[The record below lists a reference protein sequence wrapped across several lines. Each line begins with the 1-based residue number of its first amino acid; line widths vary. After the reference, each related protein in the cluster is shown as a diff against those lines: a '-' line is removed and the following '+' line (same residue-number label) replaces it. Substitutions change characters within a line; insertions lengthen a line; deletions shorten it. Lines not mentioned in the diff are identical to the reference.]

1 MTASPSPA
9 KGLEGIVVA
18 STKLSKVEGDI
29 GRLTYCGYDIRDLAR
44 NTTFEEVVYLLWN
57 LKLPNRA
64 ELAAFKKD
72 IAAAMPLPPKLIE
85 VMKSLPTD
93 VHPMAGLRTVVSM
106 AGLYDPM
113 AEDQS
118 PEANHKKALTLT
130 ARMPALIAAW
140 SRIRAGEAPLAP
152 RPELSIAANYL
163 YMQDGKEPDPVAVQA
178 IDRYLILLAD
188 HGMNAS
194 TFTGRV
200 VTSTDGDMYSAVTA
214 AIGTLKGPKH
224 GGANEAAMR
233 MFMEVHDSGLSVEE
247 WFKQARASDRRL
259 MGIGHRVYK
268 ARDPRAEILKEDAE
282 ALAKSSGNG
291 MWFDI
296 ASELEACARADQYF
310 IDRNLYANV
319 DYYSAIVLY
328 TLHIPSDMF
337 TPLFALSRVAGWTA
351 HIIEQWSDN
360 RLIRPKAEYIGAK
373 DLKVVPIDER
383 A

>member
-29 GRLTYCGYDIRDLAR
+29 GRLTYCGYEIQDLAR
-44 NTTFEEVVYLLWN
+44 NTSFEEVVYLLWN

-93 VHPMAGLRTVVSM
+93 VHPMAALRTIVSL
-106 AGLYDPM
+106 AGLYDPL

-118 PEANHKKALTLT
+118 PEANRKKALTLT

-140 SRIRAGEAPLAP
+140 SRIRTGEAPLAP

-200 VTSTDGDMYSAVTA
+200 VTSTDGDMYSAITA

-233 MFMEVHDSGLSVEE
+233 MFMEVKDSGLSVEE

-268 ARDPRAEILKEDAE
+268 ALDPRAQILKDDAE
-282 ALAKSSGNG
+282 ALAKSSGNAQ
-291 MWFDI
+291 WFEI
-296 ASELEACARADQYF
+296 ASELEACSRADQYF

-328 TLHIPSDMF
+328 TLNIPSDMF

-351 HIIEQWSDN
+351 HIIEQWADN
-360 RLIRPKAEYIGAK
+360 RLIRPKAEFIGAK
-373 DLKVVPIDER
+373 DLKVVPIDQR